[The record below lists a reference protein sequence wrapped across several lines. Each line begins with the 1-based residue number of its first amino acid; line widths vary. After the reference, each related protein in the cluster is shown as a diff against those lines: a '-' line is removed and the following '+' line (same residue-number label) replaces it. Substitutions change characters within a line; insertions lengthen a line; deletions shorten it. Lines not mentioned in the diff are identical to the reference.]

1 MFELD
6 RLWREV
12 TYFLRTK
19 QIDRATSAKQKIE
32 QLQREMVKYR
42 KENNIKWQPKNF
54 VEDGENWVYV
64 NPLVKRLQT
73 SETTATKATKSST
86 VTINTC
92 R

>member
-1 MFELD
+1 M
-6 RLWREV
+6 

-32 QLQREMVKYR
+32 QMQREMVKHR
-42 KENNIKWQPKNF
+42 KENNIKWQPQNF

-64 NPLVKRLQT
+64 NPLVRRLQQQQT
-73 SETTATKATKSST
+73 TAQTTPTTTPITTTATTTQQQQAQ
-86 VTINTC
+86 